1 MTMTTKSSHLGI
13 VCACL
18 ISLCSSAVA
27 HDDILVT
34 KIDSGTKT
42 GLGAIE
48 VAVNQVELGS
58 IVFEGVFIAGQG
70 GNDFARDEPGF
81 NGPSSLNPL
90 YGGGGALTVAGA
102 TPLDPN
108 DVVNIALRTF
118 SFNGNVSNL
127 FYWNGTG
134 GVNFQ
139 PAAGVSPSLSVSS
152 SVAGGNGTLDF
163 HPDFEINAGVGT
175 AANGV
180 YLMSFTQQVVGTDAS
195 DPGFIVWL
203 AESSITDET
212 IAEDVEADIENGLA
226 FTFFED
232 AVDHVVS
239 VVPEPASVVLVL
251 LGVCGVA
258 VKRSRNNA

>member
-1 MTMTTKSSHLGI
+1 MNITLKKTSIL
-13 VCACL
+13 
-18 ISLCSSAVA
+18 SLCVFLIVVHSTAAA

-34 KIDSGTKT
+34 KIDGGTKT

-48 VAVNQVELGS
+48 VAVNQVELDT

-81 NGPSSLNPL
+81 NAPSSLNPL
-90 YGGGGALTVAGA
+90 YGGGGDLTSAGA

-118 SFNGNVSNL
+118 SFNGNVSDL
-127 FYWNGTG
+127 FYWNGAG
-134 GVNFQ
+134 AVNFQ
-139 PAAGVSPSLSVSS
+139 PATGVTPSLSVSS
-152 SVAGGNGTLDF
+152 TVAGANGTVDF

-180 YLMSFTQQVVGTDAS
+180 YLMSFTQQVVGTDGS

-203 AESSITDET
+203 ADSSITDET
-212 IAEDVEADIENGLA
+212 IAEDTEEDIENGLA

-258 VKRSRNNA
+258 VKRSRNIS